1 MLSCSASSTLASIT
15 RLLLLLLSF
24 YCLLWLCHCYCYC
37 KTQVALLLRLFG
49 FTPAY
54 CYLFARALPPSLPL
68 SLCHMCCCL
77 YLCLSHSGNVYHFT
91 LPLLWQCHPGLL
103 SLFLLLCSHMHN
115 QRVCVCVYHIL
126 MHRRLNCELRWR
138 RRSVASVRGV
148 VEERGPDLGWMR
160 TCCDKQSARD
170 LR

>member
-54 CYLFARALPPSLPL
+54 CYLFARALPL

-115 QRVCVCVYHIL
+115 LRVCVRITYLCTGDLTVNCAGDDDRSPLCVG
-126 MHRRLNCELRWR
+126 
-138 RRSVASVRGV
+138 RGRG
-148 VEERGPDLGWMR
+148 RGPDLGWMR

>member
-1 MLSCSASSTLASIT
+1 MNVGGDGKRERRREREGEESDLMLSCSASSTLASIT

-24 YCLLWLCHCYCYC
+24 YCLLWLCHCYCYCYC

-115 QRVCVCVYHIL
+115 LRVCVCVSLTY
-126 MHRRLNCELRWR
+126 
-138 RRSVASVRGV
+138 AQA
-148 VEERGPDLGWMR
+148 
-160 TCCDKQSARD
+160 T
-170 LR
+170 